1 MKRSVSRKILLML
14 SVLGIMVIF
23 ACVLNASA
31 LKFVAGYNVS
41 VETEVENLK
50 AALEGEGAT
59 LIDVILPPNEDVL
72 PMVAPGAQLDNMV
85 LGE

>member
-1 MKRSVSRKILLML
+1 M
-14 SVLGIMVIF
+14 
-23 ACVLNASA
+23 
-31 LKFVAGYNVS
+31 
-41 VETEVENLK
+41 K

-85 LGE
+85 LGD